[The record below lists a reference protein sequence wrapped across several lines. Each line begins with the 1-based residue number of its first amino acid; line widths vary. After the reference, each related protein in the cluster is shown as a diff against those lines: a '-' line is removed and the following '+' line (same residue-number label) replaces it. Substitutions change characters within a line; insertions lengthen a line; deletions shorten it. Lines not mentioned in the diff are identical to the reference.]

1 MTSNEA
7 GSLPATWIQ
16 SSVVDVATL
25 IRGVTYKKEES
36 RSEPENGYVPI
47 LRATNITGSSLGFDD
62 LVYVPARCIS
72 AEQLLMEGDVV
83 VASSSGSKEVV
94 GKSGQLLGRSWYG
107 SFGAFCTVLRP
118 DVELNARYFGFYF
131 QSPDYRKVIS
141 DISAGSNINNIKSSD
156 FANHLIP
163 VAPRSEQTRIVAKL
177 EELLSDLDAGVAEL
191 KAAQKKLAQYRQS
204 LLKAA
209 VEGALTAPWRAAQA
223 KQKAA
228 TETGAQLLARIL
240 SERRKRWE
248 AKQLAHFAE
257 QGKTPPKGW
266 QSKYPKPVAPDTTD
280 LPELP
285 QGWVWA
291 SLDMLGEIASGVAK
305 GTKRDADVQVRP
317 YLETYDSKLRNGED
331 PGLKRLFY
339 AMPVHSQ
346 FVLLAFL
353 IQQSDVVRKFLDE
366 HLGLDPDEG
375 IESVL
380 FVLRQPPWKSK
391 ATDGDPRFWNAR
403 GVVRDF
409 LSHLYDIALAPL
421 DISRRVST
429 SIWNK
434 ETLQFKYLYVKD
446 IAALRRLVGKQAP
459 AHFFR
464 DLESTHVSEL
474 IEEVRIRVRLKKNN
488 GSVTFRELSE
498 GEQQLLTVLGLLR
511 FTAEDESLFLL
522 DEPDTHLN
530 PRWSVD
536 YISYLKQFI
545 ASGTKQEETSH
556 ILLTTHNP
564 LAIAE
569 LDREQVQILR
579 MTKQDDQRRI
589 VACYPEMAPRGMGY
603 AAIVTSD
610 MFGIASS
617 LDQPTQELLEAQR
630 AFAAKERLTVDEQRE
645 LDSINAQLDRLG
657 FRFFHPDDEYSRY
670 LRLRNDLLVQKF
682 ETAQPAELAKQ
693 VVQMPRTEREVLAK
707 RLIAE
712 LLADE
717 PNSGEGTAS

>member
-1 MTSNEA
+1 MRLDKLTIGSAKESPNHQFKNLKNVIIDFDEEHWVTVVIGWNGTGKSNVLEA
-7 GSLPATWIQ
+7 LAIIFRDLITLKRMPSFAFKLRYRMGSG
-16 SSVVDVATL
+16 ATL
-25 IRGVTYKKEES
+25 RHIYIDSDPDR
-36 RSEPENGYVPI
+36 
-47 LRATNITGSSLGFDD
+47 
-62 LVYVPARCIS
+62 
-72 AEQLLMEGDVV
+72 MGDPFQFY
-83 VASSSGSKEVV
+83 SGSE
-94 GKSGQLLGRSWYG
+94 Q
-107 SFGAFCTVLRP
+107 
-118 DVELNARYFGFYF
+118 
-131 QSPDYRKVIS
+131 
-141 DISAGSNINNIKSSD
+141 DIDHVMQVPQHPQMG
-156 FANHLIP
+156 
-163 VAPRSEQTRIVAKL
+163 
-177 EELLSDLDAGVAEL
+177 
-191 KAAQKKLAQYRQS
+191 Y
-204 LLKAA
+204 
-209 VEGALTAPWRAAQA
+209 
-223 KQKAA
+223 
-228 TETGAQLLARIL
+228 IL
-240 SERRKRWE
+240 SEITQGPHVINNYRVHAQEFLKEDSVYLPRYVFAYYSGEGKRM
-248 AKQLAHFAE
+248 HSIF
-257 QGKTPPKGW
+257 T
-266 QSKYPKPVAPDTTD
+266 
-280 LPELP
+280 
-285 QGWVWA
+285 
-291 SLDMLGEIASGVAK
+291 
-305 GTKRDADVQVRP
+305 P
-317 YLETYDSKLRNGED
+317 YLERYDKKLRSGED

-353 IQQSDVVRKFLDE
+353 IQQSEIVRAFLDE

-391 ATDGDPRFWNAR
+391 APDGDARFWNAR

-409 LSHLYDIALAPL
+409 LSRLYDIALAP
-421 DISRRVST
+421 IEVSRQVST

-434 ETLQFKYLYVKD
+434 KTLQFKYLYVKD
-446 IAALRRLVGKQAP
+446 IEALRSLVGDQAP
-459 AHFFR
+459 AQFFR
-464 DLESTHVSEL
+464 DLESTYVSEL
-474 IEEVRIRVRLKKNN
+474 IEEVRIKVRLKKND

-545 ASGTKQEETSH
+545 ASGTNQEETSH

-579 MTKQDDQRRI
+579 MSKENEQRRI

-617 LDQPTQELLEAQR
+617 LDQPTQLLLETQR
-630 AFAAKERLTVDEQRE
+630 AFAAKETLSVQEQRD
-645 LDSINAQLDRLG
+645 LDCINEQLDRLG

-670 LRLRNDLLVQKF
+670 LRLRNDLLAQRF
-682 ETAQPAELAKQ
+682 DTAHPKELAMH
-693 VVQMPRTEREVLAK
+693 VVQMSRAEREELAK

-712 LLADE
+712 LLTSP
-717 PNSGEGTAS
+717 PNPQAGIPS

>member
-1 MTSNEA
+1 MRLDKLTIGSAKDSPTHQFKNLKNVTIDFDQDHWVTVVIGWNGTGKSNVLEA
-7 GSLPATWIQ
+7 LAIIFRDLIAKKRTPAFAFQLAYRMGAGESLRHIHIDADPDREKDAF
-16 SSVVDVATL
+16 L
-25 IRGVTYKKEES
+25 IRVADAKQIKQNDLIHSVLDFGDGADKS
-36 RSEPENGYVPI
+36 P
-47 LRATNITGSSLGFDD
+47 LGE
-62 LVYVPARCIS
+62 LVK
-72 AEQLLMEGDVV
+72 LT
-83 VASSSGSKEVV
+83 
-94 GKSGQLLGRSWYG
+94 
-107 SFGAFCTVLRP
+107 AF
-118 DVELNARYFGFYF
+118 LNA
-131 QSPDYRKVIS
+131 
-141 DISAGSNINNIKSSD
+141 
-156 FANHLIP
+156 
-163 VAPRSEQTRIVAKL
+163 
-177 EELLSDLDAGVAEL
+177 
-191 KAAQKKLAQYRQS
+191 
-204 LLKAA
+204 
-209 VEGALTAPWRAAQA
+209 
-223 KQKAA
+223 
-228 TETGAQLLARIL
+228 
-240 SERRKRWE
+240 
-248 AKQLAHFAE
+248 
-257 QGKTPPKGW
+257 
-266 QSKYPKPVAPDTTD
+266 
-280 LPELP
+280 
-285 QGWVWA
+285 
-291 SLDMLGEIASGVAK
+291 
-305 GTKRDADVQVRP
+305 DADYLPRYVFSYYSGESPRMHEVFRP
-317 YLETYDSKLRNGED
+317 YLESYDSKLRNGED

-353 IQQSDVVRKFLDE
+353 IQQSDVVRKFLDD

-391 ATDGDPRFWNAR
+391 AADGDPRFWNAR

-409 LSHLYDIALAPL
+409 LSRLYDIALAPIE
-421 DISRRVST
+421 ISRQVST

-434 ETLQFKYLYVKD
+434 TTLQFKYLYVKD
-446 IAALRRLVGKQAP
+446 IAALRRLVGNQAP
-459 AHFFR
+459 AQFFR
-464 DLESTHVSEL
+464 DLESTYVSEL
-474 IEEVRIRVRLKKNN
+474 IEEVRIRVRLKKND

-530 PRWSVD
+530 PRWCVD

-564 LAIAE
+564 LAVAE

-579 MTKQDDQRRI
+579 MTKQDEQRQI

-630 AFAAKERLTVDEQRE
+630 AFAAKERLTSDEQGE

-682 ETAQPAELAKQ
+682 ETAQPTELAKQ
-693 VVQMPRTEREVLAK
+693 VVQMPRTEREALAK

-712 LLADE
+712 LLAE
-717 PNSGEGTAS
+717 KPSLPEGAAS